1 MDTDRLRIFLEC
13 ARLGNFSRAAETLHL
28 SQPSISLHIRQ
39 LEDWCGTNL
48 FQRRGRRVE
57 LTDAGRVLRE
67 HAQRVLVDLDA
78 ARHVVREISG
88 LGGGRLAVGGA
99 GLPGTYLLPKALS
112 MFKALH
118 PKLEIFMKFGVSSD
132 IEPLLK
138 DDVVELAM
146 FSRKPKT
153 AGLVY
158 ESFATSAMVAAAP
171 AGHPLV
177 KKKTVSL
184 KELVREPLV
193 LREPESAGGELVRS
207 YLSHKKLPA
216 NVAMELSSHEA
227 IRVAVAEGFGLT
239 VIARRWLEN
248 ELALKQIA
256 ILNVPALKLAIHH
269 GIVYREGRVL
279 SHAARNFLQF
289 LRDRRAELG
298 KLVV

>member
-1 MDTDRLRIFLEC
+1 METDRLRIFVEC

-39 LEDWCGTNL
+39 LEEWCGTNL

-57 LTDAGRVLRE
+57 LTDAGRVLKE
-67 HAQRVLVDLDA
+67 HAQRVLIDLDA
-78 ARHVVREISG
+78 ARQGVREISG
-88 LGGGRLAVGGA
+88 LGGGRLAIGGA

-112 MFKALH
+112 MFKALY
-118 PKLEIFMKFGVSSD
+118 PRLEIFMKFGNSSE

-146 FSRKPKT
+146 FSRKPKV

-158 ESFATSAMVAAAP
+158 EQFASSTMVAAAP
-171 AGHPLV
+171 AGHPLTR
-177 KKKTVSL
+177 KNKVSL
-184 KELVREPLV
+184 KELVQEPMV

-207 YLSHKKLPA
+207 YLMRKKLPV

-227 IRVAVAEGFGLT
+227 IRVAVAEGFGVT

-248 ELALKQIA
+248 ELALKRIA
-256 ILNVPALKLAIHH
+256 VLNVPSLKLAIHH
-269 GIVYREGRVL
+269 GIVHRHGRVM
-279 SHAARNFLQF
+279 SHAAKTFLQF
-289 LRDRRAELG
+289 LRDRRGDLS

>member
-1 MDTDRLRIFLEC
+1 
-13 ARLGNFSRAAETLHL
+13 
-28 SQPSISLHIRQ
+28 
-39 LEDWCGTNL
+39 
-48 FQRRGRRVE
+48 
-57 LTDAGRVLRE
+57 
-67 HAQRVLVDLDA
+67 
-78 ARHVVREISG
+78 
-88 LGGGRLAVGGA
+88 
-99 GLPGTYLLPKALS
+99 
-112 MFKALH
+112 
-118 PKLEIFMKFGVSSD
+118 MKFGVSSD

-153 AGLVY
+153 AGLIY

-193 LREPESAGGELVRS
+193 LRERESAGGELVRA
-207 YLSHKKLPA
+207 YLNHKKLPA

-279 SHAARNFLQF
+279 SRAAGNFLQF

>member
-13 ARLGNFSRAAETLHL
+13 ARLGNFSRAAEALHL

-57 LTDAGRVLRE
+57 LTEAGRVLRE

-118 PKLEIFMKFGVSSD
+118 PNLEIFMKFGVSSD
-132 IEPLLK
+132 IQPLLK

-171 AGHPLV
+171 AGHPDRKSTRL
-177 KKKTVSL
+177 
-184 KELVREPLV
+184 
-193 LREPESAGGELVRS
+193 
-207 YLSHKKLPA
+207 
-216 NVAMELSSHEA
+216 NSSH
-227 IRVAVAEGFGLT
+227 V
-239 VIARRWLEN
+239 
-248 ELALKQIA
+248 
-256 ILNVPALKLAIHH
+256 
-269 GIVYREGRVL
+269 
-279 SHAARNFLQF
+279 S
-289 LRDRRAELG
+289 
-298 KLVV
+298 